1 MKIVAFVPRSK
12 EPDSVIHKFS
22 AKSLKTPFSTEM
34 LYLPYVLF
42 RYRVDWTTLL
52 GKKKN
57 EHGLFLADLIQ
68 GLPMNIQKD
77 TKFELSEDIASEFMD
92 YAELMN
98 PARPAKRIV
107 SLRRNDAPGDKI
119 LPAALEES
127 AAIERGK
134 SVFKYDLMR
143 IMGGL
148 RFRKI
153 KIIPLPDTKILYY
166 PFWLVY
172 YKNKKNKMRFDV
184 FDGLTDQKEKG
195 QVVQS
200 IKLGL
205 LKKEGRLNGE

>member
-1 MKIVAFVPRSK
+1 MKIATFIPGST
-12 EPDSVIHKFS
+12 EPDAVVHRFS

-42 RYRVDWTTLL
+42 RYRVYWTTLL
-52 GKKKN
+52 GKKKSEN
-57 EHGLFLADLIQ
+57 GLFLADLIQ

-77 TKFELSEDIASEFMD
+77 TKFELSGDIADEFKS

-98 PARPAKRIV
+98 AGRPAKRTV
-107 SLRRNDAPGDKI
+107 SLGRKDAPEDKI
-119 LPAALEES
+119 LPAALEEN

-148 RFRKI
+148 RFRNI
-153 KIIPLPDTKILYY
+153 KIVPLPDTKILYY

-172 YKNKKNKMRFDV
+172 YKDKKKKMRFDV
-184 FDGLTDQKEKG
+184 FDGLTDQREKG

-205 LKKEGRLNGE
+205 IKKRGA